1 MTRFLFLVT
10 TLLVVNSVWAQ
21 QSYPNRLIRLIV
33 AFPPGGAAD
42 AFGRII
48 GPPLAEAL
56 GRPVVVENRPGAGT
70 NIGAEIAAKS
80 APDGYTLFL
89 GSISHAINVTL
100 YNKLNYDFA
109 RDFAPVTHA
118 TSISLIVVVHP
129 SIPAKSVKEL
139 IALAKAR
146 PGQLDYSS
154 SGSGSVAHLGAAVFN
169 SMAGMKMNHVPYK
182 GGGPAVIALIG
193 GEASVGFPTAPS
205 VIQHVKA
212 GKLRGL
218 AVTSAQRS
226 PFTPDL
232 PTVSESG
239 LSGYDVVAWDGIV
252 VPVGTP
258 NEIIARLNAE
268 TVKALKRQDVKERLD
283 AVGLIPV
290 GTTPDQFG
298 AHIRSEI
305 AKWAKAVKESGARAE

>member
-1 MTRFLFLVT
+1 MLASIVATAGRATV
-10 TLLVVNSVWAQ
+10 
-21 QSYPNRLIRLIV
+21 QSYPTKPIRLII

-42 AFGRII
+42 AFARII
-48 GPPLAEAL
+48 GPPLAESL
-56 GRPVVVENRPGAGT
+56 GRQVIVEHRPGGGT

-80 APDGYTLFL
+80 PADGYTLFL

-100 YNKLNYDFA
+100 YNKLNYDIVK
-109 RDFAPVTHA
+109 DFAPVTWA

-129 SIPAKSVKEL
+129 SVPAKSVREL

-146 PGQLDYSS
+146 PSQLDYSS
-154 SGSGSVAHLGAAVFN
+154 SGTGSVAHLGAAVFG
-169 SMAGMKMNHVPYK
+169 SMAGIKLKHVPYK

-193 GEASVGFPTAPS
+193 GEVSFGLPTAPS

-232 PTVSESG
+232 PTVDESG
-239 LSGYDVVAWDGIV
+239 LSGYDISAWDGIV
-252 VPVGTP
+252 VPTGTP
-258 NEIIARLNAE
+258 NEIISRLNGE
-268 TVKALKRQDVKERLD
+268 TLKALKRNDVKERLD
-283 AVGLIPV
+283 TAGLIPV

-298 AHIRSEI
+298 AHIRKEI
-305 AKWAKAVKESGARAE
+305 AKWAKAVKETGARAD